1 MNRAF
6 KMLLLV
12 PAVLALALGLAA
24 CSSDDGEYGGSVAAT
39 VNGENIYEEQVTEQ
53 VENYMSMF
61 GADDPAVFAHTLYEM
76 GMDPASLRE
85 QVIDSLAQGVV
96 IRQAAANSGI
106 KLDEAYVE
114 NTLSQYK
121 SSYETDEAWE
131 EYLANSGTTEAA
143 LRSQIEDSYFQ
154 QQVMQK
160 LVSTPVPTDEQVQD
174 AINDKIA
181 SYSGK
186 RSSHILFNEEDK
198 DKAEDVLQQLK
209 NGADFAELAK
219 ENSQDTGSAE
229 NGGDVG
235 WDNETSFVE
244 EYQTALDGLSKGQ
257 MTQELV
263 KSEYGYHIILC
274 TDERSF
280 DENTTYTKDNI
291 PEDIYQEIY
300 LDLQSS
306 LQQEA
311 YDAYVQQL
319 QDEAEIVINDIP
331 SNVPYNVTQE
341 EAEEAAHAAEEAAA
355 AEAAEAGEAGTEAAG
370 DAAAEGTE

>member
-1 MNRAF
+1 
-6 KMLLLV
+6 
-12 PAVLALALGLAA
+12 
-24 CSSDDGEYGGSVAAT
+24 
-39 VNGENIYEEQVTEQ
+39 
-53 VENYMSMF
+53 
-61 GADDPAVFAHTLYEM
+61 M
-76 GMDPASLRE
+76 GMDPATLRE
-85 QVIDSLAQGVV
+85 QVINSIAQNLVV
-96 IRQAAANSGI
+96 RQAAANSGI

-114 NTLSQYK
+114 NTLAQYK
-121 SSYETDEAWE
+121 SSYESDEAWE
-131 EYLANSGTTEAA
+131 EYLTNSGTTEEA
-143 LRSQIEDSYFQ
+143 LRAQIEDSYFQ

-160 LVSTPVPTDEQVQD
+160 LVSTPVPTNEQVQD

-355 AEAAEAGEAGTEAAG
+355 AEAAEAGETGTEAAG
-370 DAAAEGTE
+370 DAAAESTE